1 MTRVERAAVLALGVV
16 SGAAL
21 LSMASVT
28 AWDVVAR
35 GIANAPLP
43 AAYEVVQISQ
53 AVLVATALPLAT
65 RARLHITM
73 GVSLGGLSERLQRL
87 LTVLVDLLSG
97 LFLMVFA
104 WRVGATAWHLRAVGE
119 TLMFL
124 GLPAWPMAAL
134 LAAGLGVS
142 GLLLLAAVL
151 PRGTR

>member
-1 MTRVERAAVLALGVV
+1 MTPIERAAVMALGVV
-16 SGAAL
+16 SGVAL

-28 AWDVVAR
+28 AWDVAAR
-35 GIANAPLP
+35 GIANTPLP

-73 GVSLGGLSERLQRL
+73 GVSLGGLSARLQRL
-87 LTVLVDLLSG
+87 MTLLVDVLSG
-97 LFLMVFA
+97 LFLLVFA
-104 WRVGATAWHLRAVGE
+104 WRVGTTALHLRGVGE

-134 LAAGLGVS
+134 LSAGLGAS
-142 GLLLLAAVL
+142 GMLLLAASL
-151 PRGTR
+151 PRGAR